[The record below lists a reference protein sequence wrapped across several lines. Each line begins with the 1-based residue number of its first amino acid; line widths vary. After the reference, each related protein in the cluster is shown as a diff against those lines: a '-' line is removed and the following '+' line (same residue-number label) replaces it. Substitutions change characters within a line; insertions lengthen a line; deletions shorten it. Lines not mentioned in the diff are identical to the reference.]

1 MKRVKSEF
9 RSSLS
14 TATLNDLFLVNL
26 LTSDILQHDPSD
38 AVKYWIHQ
46 SKRKPNYIQD
56 QDAPT
61 VGSDLD
67 EVLFDPDKEFDNILS
82 ENAVMEFLKD
92 MD

>member
-1 MKRVKSEF
+1 MGP
-9 RSSLS
+9 
-14 TATLNDLFLVNL
+14 
-26 LTSDILQHDPSD
+26 DILQHDPSD

-82 ENAVMEFLKD
+82 ENAVMEFIKD
-92 MD
+92 VDSTVPKTKMLFTTFSIF

>member
-1 MKRVKSEF
+1 MNGDQKVIGWEKH
-9 RSSLS
+9 
-14 TATLNDLFLVNL
+14 LVWPL
-26 LTSDILQHDPSD
+26 HG
-38 AVKYWIHQ
+38 WIHQ
-46 SKRKPNYIQD
+46 SKRKSNYSQD

-67 EVLFDPDKEFDNILS
+67 EVLFDTDKEFDNILS